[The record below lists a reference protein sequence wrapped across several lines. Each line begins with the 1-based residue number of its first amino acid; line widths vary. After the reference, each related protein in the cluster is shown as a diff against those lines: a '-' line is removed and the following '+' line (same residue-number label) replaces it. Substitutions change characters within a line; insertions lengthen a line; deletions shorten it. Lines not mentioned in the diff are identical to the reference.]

1 MARDLQYE
9 ESFLGEHGW
18 CSCYEC
24 DIVFTELE
32 ELEKH
37 EKIHEESENPNDPN
51 NRSRC

>member
-24 DIVFTELE
+24 DIVFTDIE

-37 EKIHEESENPNDPN
+37 LQIHAREQEILLNSGLLL
-51 NRSRC
+51 